1 MKSFII
7 IVALGVIFLQLC
19 RCEIASGDG
28 EFMENIFHFNEFG
41 NIKCEVKQKNK
52 CRTTIFGFSEA
63 R

>member
-41 NIKCEVKQKNK
+41 NIKCEVKQKK
-52 CRTTIFGFSEA
+52 
-63 R
+63 